1 MGTCEMFSLGAELK
15 NKIISLLKQK
25 IGFFGGLQ
33 QKYIMINSEFVSNV
47 QNELCRVWWVCYF
60 IILCVYD
67 A

>member
-25 IGFFGGLQ
+25 IGFFGELQ

-47 QNELCRVWWVCYF
+47 QNELCRV
-60 IILCVYD
+60 
-67 A
+67 